1 MGRTFFVTKPVH
13 TVSLD
18 TSVTNVP
25 ETVWTE
31 VEHSMPKPASAVEI
45 YNGTGKIL
53 EIAIGG
59 IGNEVPI
66 SYRLAPKEVS
76 PILPIEFSNGE
87 RISLRSL
94 NGEGTANL
102 GSVVLNFFG

>member
-1 MGRTFFVTKPVH
+1 MGRSFFVTKPVH

-18 TSVTNVP
+18 TGVTPVT
-25 ETVWTE
+25 ETAWVQAE
-31 VEHSMPKPASAVEI
+31 ASMPKPASAVEV

-59 IGNEVPI
+59 IGNESKIP
-66 SYRLAPKEVS
+66 YRLAPKDTS

-87 RISLRSL
+87 RVTLRSL
-94 NGEGTANL
+94 TGEGTANL
-102 GSVVLNFFG
+102 GSVVFNFFG